1 MYDVKPVTS
10 QKPYDCGPTCLKML
24 LDYYGIDVPLEQLTR
39 ECAPTMVGTS
49 AKTIMEV
56 GRAHGLDMQSYSMD
70 AAELV
75 RQDRPGIV
83 FWKFQHFVVFCGRD
97 EDGRVSVCNP
107 DLGRYRMSEATFA
120 TYATGID
127 KHPGQVVAI
136 FAGEPITLG
145 SETNIAAGR
154 LFTHEGRLY
163 RAIVAIVR
171 GEQVIEG
178 VNATLISVA
187 EVINELETKE

>member
-10 QKPYDCGPTCLKML
+10 PKPYDCGPTCLKML

-56 GRAHGLDMQSYSMD
+56 GRAHGLDMQTYSMD

-75 RQDRPGIV
+75 RQDRPAIV
-83 FWKFQHFVVFCGRD
+83 FWKYQHFVVFCGRD
-97 EDGRVSVCNP
+97 EDGRVSICNP
-107 DLGRYRMSEATFA
+107 DLGRYRMSEGTFA

-127 KHPGQVVAI
+127 THPGQVVGI
-136 FAGEPITLG
+136 FSGEPITLG
-145 SETNIAAGR
+145 CEANIAAGR
-154 LFTHEGRLY
+154 LFTHEGAMY
-163 RAIVAIVR
+163 RAIIAIAR
-171 GEQVIEG
+171 GEQIQEG
-178 VNATLISVA
+178 INAERVSVEA
-187 EVINELETKE
+187 VLTELETKE